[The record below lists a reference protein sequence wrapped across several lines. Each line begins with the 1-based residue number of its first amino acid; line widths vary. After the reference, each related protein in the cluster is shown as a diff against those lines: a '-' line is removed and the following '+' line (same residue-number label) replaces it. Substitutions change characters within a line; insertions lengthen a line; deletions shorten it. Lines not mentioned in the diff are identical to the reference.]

1 MIRVLLVQ
9 PEPTYVSEMLGNAV
23 INTAISVELSTNSE
37 RSKSLSDVVK
47 LLAESPLSAIDNTR
61 TGPLVT
67 STRAVC
73 LIACMHVV
81 TWLKAS
87 DFNVKNAQTSFLVYG

>member
-9 PEPTYVSEMLGNAV
+9 PEPTYVSEMPGNAV
-23 INTAISVELSTNSE
+23 INTAISVELSTNLE

-47 LLAESPLSAIDNTR
+47 LLAESPLSAIDNTH

-67 STRAVC
+67 S
-73 LIACMHVV
+73 
-81 TWLKAS
+81 
-87 DFNVKNAQTSFLVYG
+87 